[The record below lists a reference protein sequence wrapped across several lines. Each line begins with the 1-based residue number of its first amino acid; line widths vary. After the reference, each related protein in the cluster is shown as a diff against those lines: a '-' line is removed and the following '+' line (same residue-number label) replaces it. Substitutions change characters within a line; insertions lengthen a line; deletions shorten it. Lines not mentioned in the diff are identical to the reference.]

1 MILIISIYILGAIFF
16 IWLIYLFV
24 KMSKRLDRIAKDSV
38 SAAFYMEKALE
49 FNYSSDRGK
58 KYLSVALYFVKQGN
72 IGAMPTAVISGYK
85 SGEDYLAYLENY
97 INKQLEER

>member
-1 MILIISIYILGAIFF
+1 MILVISIYILGAIFF
-16 IWLIYLFV
+16 IWLIYLFIG
-24 KMSKRLDRIAKDSV
+24 MSKRLGRIAKDSV

-85 SGEDYLAYLENY
+85 SGEDYPAYLENY
-97 INKQLEER
+97 IKKQLE